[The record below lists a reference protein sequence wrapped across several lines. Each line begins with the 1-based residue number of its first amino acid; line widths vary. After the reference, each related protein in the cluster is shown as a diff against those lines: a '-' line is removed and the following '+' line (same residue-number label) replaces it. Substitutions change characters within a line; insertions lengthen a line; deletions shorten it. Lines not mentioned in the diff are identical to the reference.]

1 MIIDFHCHIF
11 REEWL
16 PARFWDEFIDFLVA
30 ASKRQGGHISPDLI
44 RRELFP
50 SFWDPTGEKQI
61 QAMDEA
67 GIDMAGVVLLDY
79 GLLMGEPPISIED
92 QNKKLAE
99 LAKMYPGRLIPF
111 VGVDPRRDNAVHLL
125 EKGVK
130 EWGMKGLKLHP
141 CSGYYPND
149 ESIYPIFAKAQELD
163 IPVSIHTG
171 FILGSLK
178 SKYAYPLYLDDV
190 LADFPRLKIVAVH
203 LGDSRGAWWQEVAS
217 LAYMRPNFYMDLCG
231 WQSMAKDY
239 FADFCQILRTVLDRA
254 GADRVLLGTD
264 GPVNRGVMSD
274 KVWVELLRSLP
285 EKAPQG
291 ISFKEDEVEA
301 ILGKNAEKVLAL

>member
-16 PARFWDEFIDFLVA
+16 PERFWIEFTQFLVA
-30 ASKRQGGHISPDLI
+30 SSKQPGGQLSP
-44 RRELFP
+44 ELVEKEILP
-50 SFWDPTGEKQI
+50 SLWDPKGEKQI

-79 GLLMGEPPISIED
+79 GLLMGEPLISIED
-92 QNKKLAE
+92 QNKSLAE
-99 LAKMYPGRLIPF
+99 LAKRHRGRFIPF
-111 VGVDPRRDNAVHLL
+111 VGIDPRRENAVNLL
-125 EKGVK
+125 EKGVR

-141 CSGYYPND
+141 CSGFYPND
-149 ESIYPIFAKAQELD
+149 ESIYPIFAKAQELG

-190 LADFPRLKIVAVH
+190 LADFPQLKIVAVH
-203 LGDSRGAWWQEVAS
+203 LGDSRGAWWQEAAS

-239 FADFCQILRTVLDRA
+239 FADFCSILRTVLDRA

-264 GPVNRGVMSD
+264 GPVNRGVLSD
-274 KVWVELLRSLP
+274 KEWVELLRSLP
-285 EKAPQG
+285 KNAPKG
-291 ISFKEDEVEA
+291 IKFREDEIEA
-301 ILGKNAEKVLAL
+301 ILGKNAENVLGL